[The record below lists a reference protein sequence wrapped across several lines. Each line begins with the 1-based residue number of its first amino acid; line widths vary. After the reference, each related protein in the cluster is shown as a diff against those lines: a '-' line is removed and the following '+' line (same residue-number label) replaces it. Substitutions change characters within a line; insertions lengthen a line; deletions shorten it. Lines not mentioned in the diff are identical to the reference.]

1 MKING
6 YAKCCSCTRLAIL
19 FFFNN
24 AMKERKEIVKA
35 YDEAVQSGKNVAL
48 ASLVH
53 LEGSSYRRPG
63 ARMLV
68 NDEGELT
75 GAISGG
81 CLEGDALR
89 KAMYALSQQRSMLVT
104 YDTSDEDDMTI
115 GIQLGCA
122 GVIQVLFEPIDPT
135 KQDNPIQLIRKALAI
150 RQEAVMVTLF
160 NLSNKHA
167 DQPGTCLLMES
178 NGTISGAI
186 PIQGMEKIVMED
198 VQLVMRNKKSLFR
211 EYQAD
216 GISMTAF
223 IEFLQPSISLVVVGA
238 GNDAVPMMQ
247 IADTLGWDVRIV
259 DGRNTHARPER
270 FVAACQ
276 VLVSKPEALLDQ
288 LHIDSSTVF
297 VTMTHNYNYDISI
310 LKTLLPTQTPY
321 IGMLGPQ
328 KKLDR
333 MLDELRQE
341 GIQLD
346 EAMLSKVYGPTGLEI
361 GAETPEEIALSI
373 IAEIQAVMEGKQGGM
388 LKHKPDVIHAREDTR
403 IEKKQFF
410 TSL

>member
-1 MKING
+1 
-6 YAKCCSCTRLAIL
+6 
-19 FFFNN
+19 
-24 AMKERKEIVKA
+24 MKELKEIVKA
-35 YDEAVQSGKNVAL
+35 YDAAVQSGKGVAL
-48 ASLVH
+48 ASVVH

-89 KAMYALSQQRSMLVT
+89 RALYALSQQRSRLVS

-122 GVIQVLFEPIDPT
+122 GVIQVLFEPIDPA

-178 NGTISGAI
+178 NGNISGSI
-186 PIQGMEKIVMED
+186 PIQGIEKFVMED
-198 VQLVMRNKKSLFR
+198 VLQTMRNKKSVFR

-223 IEFLQPSISLVVVGA
+223 IEFLQPPISLVVVGA

-247 IADTLGWDVRIV
+247 IADSLGWDVRIV

-276 VLVSKPEALLDQ
+276 VLVSKPEAVLDQ
-288 LHIDSSTVF
+288 LSMDSRTVF
-297 VTMTHNYNYDISI
+297 VMMTHNYNYDLSM
-310 LKTLLPTQTPY
+310 LKALLPTQTPY
-321 IGMLGPQ
+321 IGMLGPK

-341 GIQLD
+341 GLKLD
-346 EAMLSKVYGPTGLEI
+346 DAMLSKVHGPTGLEI

-373 IAEIQAVMEGKQGGM
+373 IAEIQAVVEGKAGGM
-388 LKHKPDVIHAREDTR
+388 LKHKPDVIHAREDIR
-403 IEKKQFF
+403 IEKTNLFA
-410 TSL
+410 SL

>member
-1 MKING
+1 
-6 YAKCCSCTRLAIL
+6 
-19 FFFNN
+19 
-24 AMKERKEIVKA
+24 MKELKEIVKA
-35 YDEAVQSGKNVAL
+35 YDAAVQSGKGVAL
-48 ASLVH
+48 ASVVH

-89 KAMYALSQQRSMLVT
+89 RALYALSQQRSRLVS

-122 GVIQVLFEPIDPT
+122 GVIQVLFEPIDSA

-167 DQPGTCLLMES
+167 YQPGTCLLMES
-178 NGTISGAI
+178 NGNISGAI
-186 PIQGMEKIVMED
+186 PIQGMEKMVMED
-198 VQLVMRNKKSLFR
+198 VQLVMRNKKSVFR

-216 GISMTAF
+216 GTSTTAF
-223 IEFLQPSISLVVVGA
+223 IEFLQPPISMVVVGA

-276 VLVSKPEALLDQ
+276 VLVSKPEAVLDQ
-288 LHIDSSTVF
+288 LSMDSRTVF
-297 VTMTHNYNYDISI
+297 VMMTHNYNYDLSM
-310 LKTLLPTQTPY
+310 LKALLPTQTPY
-321 IGMLGPQ
+321 IGMLGPK

-341 GIQLD
+341 GVKLD
-346 EAMLSKVYGPTGLEI
+346 DAMLSKVHGPTGLEI

-373 IAEIQAVMEGKQGGM
+373 IAEIQAVVEGKAGGM
-388 LKHKPDVIHAREDTR
+388 LKHKPDVIHAREDIR
-403 IEKKQFF
+403 IEKTNLF

>member
-6 YAKCCSCTRLAIL
+6 YAKCGSCSCSAIV
-19 FFFNN
+19 FFINN

-35 YDEAVQSGKNVAL
+35 YDAAVQSGKGVAL
-48 ASLVH
+48 ASVVH

-122 GVIQVLFEPIDPT
+122 GVIQVLFEPIDPA

-178 NGTISGAI
+178 NGHISGAI
-186 PIQGMEKIVMED
+186 PIQGMEKMVMED
-198 VQLVMRNKKSLFR
+198 VQLVMRNKKSLFK
-211 EYQAD
+211 EYEAD
-216 GISMTAF
+216 GMSMTAF
-223 IEFLQPSISLVVVGA
+223 IEFLQPPISMVVVGA

-276 VLVSKPEALLDQ
+276 VLVAKPEAVLDQ

-297 VTMTHNYNYDISI
+297 VMMTHNYNYDLSM
-310 LKTLLPTQTPY
+310 LKALLPTQTPY

-333 MLDELRQE
+333 MLDELRQD
-341 GIQLD
+341 GMQLD
-346 EAMLSKVYGPTGLEI
+346 DAMLSKVYGPTGLEI

-373 IAEIQAVMEGKQGGM
+373 IAEIQAVMEGKHGGM
-388 LKHKPDVIHAREDTR
+388 LKHKADVIHAREDTR
-403 IEKKQFF
+403 IDKKQFF
-410 TSL
+410 TSP